1 METIVIRSRRKT
13 LSMQVKGDGQ
23 VEIRA
28 PLRTSDAEIRRFLET
43 HRRWLEKHLQKAQAL
58 QQAKAGVRKLT
69 AAETAELKKK
79 AKRILPER
87 VAYWAPLIGVRPG
100 RIAVR
105 CQKTRWGSCSTK
117 GNLNFNCLLMLA
129 PEGVIDSIVVHEL
142 CHLKHMNHSKRFYAE
157 IEKVLP
163 DYRQHQQ
170 WLKDN
175 GEFLLARVDQGDGS
189 FGICSRIFSK
199 YSAEPSG

>member
-28 PLRTSDAEIRRFLET
+28 PLRTSDADIRRFLET

-129 PEGVIDSIVVHEL
+129 PEGVIDYIVVHEL

-189 FGICSRIFSK
+189 FG
-199 YSAEPSG
+199 P

>member
-1 METIVIRSRRKT
+1 METIVIRSWRKT

-189 FGICSRIFSK
+189 FG
-199 YSAEPSG
+199 P

>member
-105 CQKTRWGSCSTK
+105 CQKTRWGSCSAK

-129 PEGVIDSIVVHEL
+129 PDEVIDSIVVHEL

-189 FGICSRIFSK
+189 FG
-199 YSAEPSG
+199 P

>member
-1 METIVIRSRRKT
+1 MEYVVIRSRRKT
-13 LSMQVKGDGQ
+13 LSMQVKGNGQ

-189 FGICSRIFSK
+189 FG
-199 YSAEPSG
+199 P

>member
-105 CQKTRWGSCSTK
+105 CQKTRWGSCSAK
-117 GNLNFNCLLMLA
+117 GNLNFNCLLMLC
-129 PEGVIDSIVVHEL
+129 PEDVLDYVIVHEL
-142 CHLKHMNHSKRFYAE
+142 CHRKELNHSPRFWAE
-157 IEKVLP
+157 VAKVLP
-163 DYRQHQQ
+163 DYKQPLK
-170 WLKDN
+170 WLKTEGQAIIN
-175 GEFLLARVDQGDGS
+175 
-189 FGICSRIFSK
+189 RIQN
-199 YSAEPSG
+199 

>member
-1 METIVIRSRRKT
+1 MEYVVIRSRRKT
-13 LSMQVKGDGQ
+13 LAMQVKGDGR

-28 PLRTSDAEIRRFLET
+28 PLRTSDAEIRRFLEK
-43 HRRWLEKHLQKAQAL
+43 HRHWLEKHLQKAQAL

-69 AAETAELKKK
+69 EAEIAELKKK
-79 AKRILPER
+79 AKRALPER
-87 VAYWAPLIGVRPG
+87 IAYWAPLIGVRPG
-100 RIAVR
+100 HIAVR
-105 CQKTRWGSCSTK
+105 CQKTRWGSCSAK

-129 PEGVIDSIVVHEL
+129 PDGVIDSIVVHEL

-175 GEFLLARVDQGDGS
+175 GEFLLAMV
-189 FGICSRIFSK
+189 
-199 YSAEPSG
+199 ET

>member
-1 METIVIRSRRKT
+1 MIRSRRKT

-129 PEGVIDSIVVHEL
+129 PEGVIDYIVVHEL

-189 FGICSRIFSK
+189 FG
-199 YSAEPSG
+199 P

>member
-1 METIVIRSRRKT
+1 MEYIVIRSRRKT

-129 PEGVIDSIVVHEL
+129 PEGVIDYIVVHEL

-189 FGICSRIFSK
+189 FG
-199 YSAEPSG
+199 P

>member
-1 METIVIRSRRKT
+1 MENNSIGIHVIRSARK
-13 LSMQVKGDGQ
+13 SFA
-23 VEIRA
+23 VEIRRDSLTVRA
-28 PLRTSDAEIRRFLET
+28 PLQATDAEIGRFLMD
-43 HRRWLEKHLQKAQAL
+43 HRQLIDKHLQKARAL

-69 AAETAELKKK
+69 GAEIAELKKK
-79 AKRILPER
+79 AKRVLPER
-87 VAYWAPLIGVRPG
+87 VAYWAPLIGVKPG
-100 RIAVR
+100 RIAIR
-105 CQKTRWGSCSTK
+105 CQKTRWGSCSAK

-129 PEGVIDSIVVHEL
+129 PDGVIDSIVVHEL

-189 FGICSRIFSK
+189 FG
-199 YSAEPSG
+199 P

>member
-129 PEGVIDSIVVHEL
+129 PDGVIDSIVVHEL

-170 WLKDN
+170 WLKAN

-189 FGICSRIFSK
+189 FG
-199 YSAEPSG
+199 P

>member
-1 METIVIRSRRKT
+1 MEYVVIRSRRKT
-13 LSMQVKGDGQ
+13 LSMQVKGNGQ

-43 HRRWLEKHLQKAQAL
+43 HRRWLEKHLQKARAL

-87 VAYWAPLIGVRPG
+87 VAYWAPLIGVKPG
-100 RIAVR
+100 RIAIR

-170 WLKDN
+170 WLKEN

-189 FGICSRIFSK
+189 FG
-199 YSAEPSG
+199 P

>member
-13 LSMQVKGDGQ
+13 LST
-23 VEIRA
+23 
-28 PLRTSDAEIRRFLET
+28 LRTSDAEIRRFLET

-189 FGICSRIFSK
+189 FG
-199 YSAEPSG
+199 P

>member
-1 METIVIRSRRKT
+1 MEYTVIRSRRKT
-13 LSMQVKGDGQ
+13 LSVQVTRDGR

-28 PLRTSDAEIRRFLET
+28 PLRTADAEIRCFLEK
-43 HRRWLEKHLQKAQAL
+43 HRRFLEKHLQEAQAL

-79 AKRILPER
+79 AKQVFPER
-87 VAYWAPLIGVRPG
+87 AAYWAPRIGVRPG

-105 CQKTRWGSCSTK
+105 CQKTRWGSCSSK
-117 GNLNFNCLLMLA
+117 GSLNFNCLLMLA
-129 PEGVIDSIVVHEL
+129 PAGVIDYIVVHEL
-142 CHLKHMNHSKRFYAE
+142 CHLKQMNHSKRFYAE

-170 WLKDN
+170 WLKEN
-175 GEFLLARVDQGDGS
+175 GRFLLAM
-189 FGICSRIFSK
+189 
-199 YSAEPSG
+199 AET

>member
-129 PEGVIDSIVVHEL
+129 PEGVIDYIVVHEL

-189 FGICSRIFSK
+189 FG
-199 YSAEPSG
+199 P

>member
-1 METIVIRSRRKT
+1 MEYIVIRSRRKT

-23 VEIRA
+23 VEVRA
-28 PLRTSDAEIRRFLET
+28 PLWTTDTEIRRFLET
-43 HRRWLEKHLQKAQAL
+43 HRRWLEKHLQKARAL
-58 QQAKAGVRKLT
+58 QQAKAGVRKMT
-69 AAETAELKKK
+69 GAEIAELKKK
-79 AKRILPER
+79 AKRVLPER
-87 VAYWAPLIGVRPG
+87 VAYWEPLIGVRPG

-129 PEGVIDSIVVHEL
+129 PDGVIDYIVVHEL

-189 FGICSRIFSK
+189 FG
-199 YSAEPSG
+199 P

>member
-1 METIVIRSRRKT
+1 MEYTVIRSRRKT
-13 LSMQVKGDGQ
+13 LSMQVKRDGQ

-28 PLRTSDAEIRRFLET
+28 PLRTTDAEIRRFLDK
-43 HRRWLEKHLQKAQAL
+43 HRHWLEAHLQKAQAL

-69 AAETAELKKK
+69 GAETAELKKK
-79 AKRILPER
+79 AKRDLPER

-129 PEGVIDSIVVHEL
+129 PDDVVDYIVVHEL
-142 CHLKHMNHSKRFYAE
+142 CHLKHMNHSRQLYAE
-157 IEKVLP
+157 IEKLLP

-170 WLKDN
+170 CLKEN
-175 GEFLLARVDQGDGS
+175 GEFLLAMVE
-189 FGICSRIFSK
+189 
-199 YSAEPSG
+199 A

>member
-13 LSMQVKGDGQ
+13 LSMQVKGDGR

-43 HRRWLEKHLQKAQAL
+43 HRRWLEKHLQKARAL

-69 AAETAELKKK
+69 GAEIAELKKK
-79 AKRILPER
+79 AKRVLPER
-87 VAYWAPLIGVRPG
+87 VAYWAPLIGVKPG
-100 RIAVR
+100 RIAIR
-105 CQKTRWGSCSTK
+105 CQKTRWGSCSAK

-129 PEGVIDSIVVHEL
+129 PDGVIDSIVVHEL

-189 FGICSRIFSK
+189 FG
-199 YSAEPSG
+199 P

>member
-175 GEFLLARVDQGDGS
+175 GEFLLARV
-189 FGICSRIFSK
+189 
-199 YSAEPSG
+199 EE

>member
-1 METIVIRSRRKT
+1 MEYIVIRSRRKT
-13 LSMQVKGDGQ
+13 LSMQVKGDGR

-43 HRRWLEKHLQKAQAL
+43 HRRWLEKHLQKARAL

-129 PEGVIDSIVVHEL
+129 PEGVIDYIVVHEL

-189 FGICSRIFSK
+189 FG
-199 YSAEPSG
+199 P

>member
-23 VEIRA
+23 VETRA

-87 VAYWAPLIGVRPG
+87 VAYWAPLIGVRAG

-129 PEGVIDSIVVHEL
+129 PDEVIDSIVVHEL

-189 FGICSRIFSK
+189 FG
-199 YSAEPSG
+199 P

>member
-1 METIVIRSRRKT
+1 MEYVVIRSRRKT
-13 LSMQVKGDGQ
+13 LSMQVKGNGQ

-129 PEGVIDSIVVHEL
+129 PEGVIDYIVVHEL

-189 FGICSRIFSK
+189 FG
-199 YSAEPSG
+199 P

>member
-13 LSMQVKGDGQ
+13 LSMQVKGDGR

-43 HRRWLEKHLQKAQAL
+43 HRRWVEKRLQKAQAL

-69 AAETAELKKK
+69 GAEIAELKKK

-129 PEGVIDSIVVHEL
+129 PEGVIDYIVVHEL

-189 FGICSRIFSK
+189 FG
-199 YSAEPSG
+199 P

>member
-43 HRRWLEKHLQKAQAL
+43 HRPL
-58 QQAKAGVRKLT
+58 QQAKTGVRKLT

-129 PEGVIDSIVVHEL
+129 PEGVIDYIVVHEL

-175 GEFLLARVDQGDGS
+175 GEFLLARVDQWDGS
-189 FGICSRIFSK
+189 FG
-199 YSAEPSG
+199 P